1 MTYSLKICL
10 HLTFRSNINTHESE
24 RETQNSLFP
33 ISGKTMQ
40 LQKNLIEKLYEC
52 KLSLFW
58 GAMDVTYCKVR
69 AGNQV
74 NTNLSDITISIQFDC
89 TRQRAKKHLHFSMKE
104 KRARRGQ
111 GYSTKQKLLP
121 WSYCIKTHTYTV
133 GGNACV
139 SRYYGNRP

>member
-69 AGNQV
+69 VGNQV
-74 NTNLSDITISIQFDC
+74 NTNLSDITISIQSLTAQD
-89 TRQRAKKHLHFSMKE
+89 
-104 KRARRGQ
+104 RGQ
-111 GYSTKQKLLP
+111 KN
-121 WSYCIKTHTYTV
+121 IYT
-133 GGNACV
+133 
-139 SRYYGNRP
+139 SQ

>member
-58 GAMDVTYCKVR
+58 G
-69 AGNQV
+69 GNGCYILQ
-74 NTNLSDITISIQFDC
+74 SESGE
-89 TRQRAKKHLHFSMKE
+89 S
-104 KRARRGQ
+104 
-111 GYSTKQKLLP
+111 S
-121 WSYCIKTHTYTV
+121 
-133 GGNACV
+133 
-139 SRYYGNRP
+139 